1 MKKSTDCNT
10 FSRAGFIEAWGR
22 GIEKIK
28 DSCAEA
34 GKPMPE
40 FVVKKEDILVTFKSL
55 ITDAIQ
61 NTTQADINVIE
72 NSIPLRILRV
82 IKDDPTLSQSQIVE
96 MLREKHDMIKYHMR
110 KMRKWIW
117 GRKGKNTKWSKNA
130 K

>member
-40 FVVKKEDILVTFKSL
+40 FVVKKPANKKSSVFL
-55 ITDAIQ
+55 
-61 NTTQADINVIE
+61 
-72 NSIPLRILRV
+72 
-82 IKDDPTLSQSQIVE
+82 K
-96 MLREKHDMIKYHMR
+96 K
-110 KMRKWIW
+110 
-117 GRKGKNTKWSKNA
+117 
-130 K
+130 